1 MPGSNYKTRLNWK
14 QPAPIPESSSTNRPP
29 SLHSYDFKDINRWL
43 DKIDNYLKLCRIP
56 SARPTTLAELVTN
69 LASPA
74 EDLCYSIPSNKKE
87 TYANLRDSLGE
98 RFANDNQSWVIWQV
112 VSRRQQRAM
121 KTLDTYLTD
130 WLNPS
135 VIDVNAVALYSITEP
150 IINLMKVSPKRNRSL
165 VVYVGRSACS

>member
-14 QPAPIPESSSTNRPP
+14 QPAPIPKSSSTNRPP
-29 SLHSYDFKDINRWL
+29 SLHGYDFKDINRWL

-69 LASPA
+69 LAGPA

-130 WLNPS
+130 LTKPVCYRCERRGPIQYYWTYNQSNEGFPKEKQVFS
-135 VIDVNAVALYSITEP
+135 SICRTF
-150 IINLMKVSPKRNRSL
+150 SL
-165 VVYVGRSACS
+165 